1 MKQFREVKRVLKTR
15 GIEIR
20 KVKATLN
27 GVQAYK
33 VKGSK
38 YNPSALWT
46 AAQIR
51 QVYSHG
57 DFA

>member
-1 MKQFREVKRVLKTR
+1 MKKFREVIKELITKGIRV
-15 GIEIR
+15 
-20 KVKATLN
+20 VKIKAKLN

-38 YNPSALWT
+38 YNPEALWT

-51 QVYSHG
+51 QIYNHG
-57 DFA
+57 EF